1 MNNNDLIKG
10 LRVLRSGSPGSI
22 EADGG
27 HFACVRFKGNI
38 EPETIEILSDFFHC
52 EVVSSTELLMTIVA
66 NNQMPILYEL
76 SEVAILNAA
85 SYFSGLEKKY
95 IFQCYRVH
103 GIKLDVPQE
112 SVINFI
118 SRAKK

>member
-10 LRVLRSGSPGSI
+10 LKVLRSGHPGSI

-27 HFACVRFKGNI
+27 HFACVRFSGNI
-38 EPETIEILSDFFHC
+38 ESEVIEILSDFFHC
-52 EVVSSTELLMTIVA
+52 ELVSSTELLMIIVA
-66 NNQMPILYEL
+66 NNQLPILYEM
-76 SEVAILNAA
+76 SEVAMLNAA
-85 SYFSGLEKKY
+85 SYYSGLEKKY
-95 IFQCYRVH
+95 IFQCYRAYGV
-103 GIKLDVPQE
+103 KLDVPQE